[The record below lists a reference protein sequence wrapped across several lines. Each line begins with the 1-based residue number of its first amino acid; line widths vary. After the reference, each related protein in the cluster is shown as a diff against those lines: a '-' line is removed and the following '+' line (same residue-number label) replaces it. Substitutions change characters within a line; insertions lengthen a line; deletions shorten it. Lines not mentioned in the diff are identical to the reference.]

1 MSVCTFFSD
10 LDIPSLLD
18 YFPICPMKNFLEM
31 VLILK
36 RFTLHL
42 YFLKNIYFAKVIGV
56 DLLKVIIYT

>member
-18 YFPICPMKNFLEM
+18 YPIFAMKNFLEM

-42 YFLKNIYFAKVIGV
+42 YFLKNIYFAKGIGV